1 MYPLGAQKK
10 VGRGS
15 SQFLVHE
22 GVQRVAEVKGG
33 GWCLF
38 PQLHGLTEA
47 ATLLGCFPVYN
58 EASRNGSGH
67 TIWLS
72 DQRDSFYFIF
82 FFQSVTL
89 VYIKYHCA
97 KLQITHV
104 AFKNLLHEFFQYVL

>member
-89 VYIKYHCA
+89 VYI
-97 KLQITHV
+97 
-104 AFKNLLHEFFQYVL
+104 